1 MKQGKGCR
9 VAAGIFVFLGVLVL
23 IATLAAGFVYST
35 TKEWMPYE
43 LSFELPFAIT
53 HDYLMIGAGA
63 MVIFFLVA
71 AIFKGF
77 ARKAAKNAPKEPTE
91 EELQQYFVD
100 PAFTATFSI
109 PAVSKK
115 PEKETDEVGKKIVS
129 VCCSEKGKKAAKI
142 ALPVIAAG
150 IATATAV
157 TMIQNGKKAKRR
169 REFYRWL
176 G

>member
-35 TKEWMPYE
+35 TKDWMPYE
-43 LSFELPFAIT
+43 LSFKLPFEIR
-53 HDYLMIGAGA
+53 HDYLVIGAGV
-63 MVIFFLVA
+63 MVICFLLA
-71 AIFKGF
+71 AILSGA
-77 ARKAAKNAPKEPTE
+77 ARRAAKKAPQEMSD
-91 EELQQYFVD
+91 QQVMEYFVD
-100 PAFTATFSI
+100 PAFTATFSM
-109 PAVSKK
+109 PVVSKK
-115 PEKETDEVGKKIVS
+115 PEKETDEVGKKIAT